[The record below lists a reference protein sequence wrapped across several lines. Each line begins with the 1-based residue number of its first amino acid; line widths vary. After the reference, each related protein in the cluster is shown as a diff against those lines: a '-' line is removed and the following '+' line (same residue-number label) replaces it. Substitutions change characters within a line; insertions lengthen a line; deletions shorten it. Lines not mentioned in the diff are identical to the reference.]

1 MRLLEILF
9 YLLRSSSKV
18 TIKELATVYNVS
30 PRTIQ
35 RDLDKLS
42 VVGIPLIIHRG
53 KNGGVEI
60 DRSYNISRLMLRYED
75 YENLIFAMYIAESIS
90 KNLRKSYLS
99 DRFRIIDNDRYSQI
113 LSKYK
118 KRYILDYK
126 DEFDIKNE
134 VCKMIDNALDNKFYI
149 EVYINDRKIE
159 VFPICYVIRNEGL
172 YLYCYNG
179 EYLLIY
185 VNEIKDVLIINKI
198 YEGKIISYE
207 HNKEKLYI
215 NSVL

>member
-1 MRLLEILF
+1 MNQRKYF
-9 YLLRSSSKV
+9 
-18 TIKELATVYNVS
+18 NVS
-30 PRTIQ
+30 IKTIQ

-159 VFPICYVIRNEGL
+159 VFPIFYVIRNEGL

>member
-1 MRLLEILF
+1 MRLLDIIF
-9 YLLRSSSKV
+9 YLLRKGSKI
-18 TIKELATVYNVS
+18 TMNELAEYFNVS
-30 PRTIQ
+30 IKTIQ

-60 DRSYNISRLMLRYED
+60 MLRYED

-159 VFPICYVIRNEGL
+159 VFPIFYVIRNEGL

>member
-1 MRLLEILF
+1 MRLLDIIF
-9 YLLRSSSKV
+9 YLLRKGSKI
-18 TIKELATVYNVS
+18 TMNELAEYFNVS
-30 PRTIQ
+30 IKTIQ

-159 VFPICYVIRNEGL
+159 EFPIGYVIRNEGL

>member
-1 MRLLEILF
+1 MRLLDIIF
-9 YLLRSSSKV
+9 YLLRKGSKI
-18 TIKELATVYNVS
+18 TMNELAEYFNVS
-30 PRTIQ
+30 IKTIQ

-126 DEFDIKNE
+126 DENI
-134 VCKMIDNALDNKFYI
+134 YH
-149 EVYINDRKIE
+149 
-159 VFPICYVIRNEGL
+159 
-172 YLYCYNG
+172 
-179 EYLLIY
+179 YLLF
-185 VNEIKDVLIINKI
+185 
-198 YEGKIISYE
+198 
-207 HNKEKLYI
+207 
-215 NSVL
+215 

>member
-1 MRLLEILF
+1 MRLLDIIF
-9 YLLRSSSKV
+9 YLLRKGSKI
-18 TIKELATVYNVS
+18 TMNELAEYFNVS
-30 PRTIQ
+30 IKTIQ

-53 KNGGVEI
+53 KNGGVKI

-149 EVYINDRKIE
+149 EVYINYRKIE
-159 VFPICYVIRNEGL
+159 VFPIFYVIRNEGL